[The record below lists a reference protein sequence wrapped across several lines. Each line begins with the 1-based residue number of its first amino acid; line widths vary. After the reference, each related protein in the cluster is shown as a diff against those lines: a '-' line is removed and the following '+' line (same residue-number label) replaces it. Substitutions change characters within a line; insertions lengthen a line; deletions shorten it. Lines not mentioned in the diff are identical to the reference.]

1 MQIFKKLFLVCIIL
15 GLCTSCTEFAL
26 LMSGSSI
33 AISQNAY
40 AKAYS
45 GADMLTIIK
54 TKKGI
59 KKHVYDN
66 LKKVKEK
73 E

>member
-1 MQIFKKLFLVCIIL
+1 MKIFKKLFLVCVIL
-15 GLCTSCTEFAL
+15 SLCTSCTEFAM

-40 AKAYS
+40 SKAYS

-59 KKHVYDN
+59 KKHLYDN
-66 LKKVKEK
+66 IKKVEEK

>member
-1 MQIFKKLFLVCIIL
+1 MQVFKKLFLVCVIL
-15 GLCTSCTEFAL
+15 SLCTSCTEFAM

-40 AKAYS
+40 SKAYS
-45 GADMLTIIK
+45 GVDMITIIK
-54 TKKGI
+54 TKKDI
-59 KKHVYDN
+59 KKHLYDN

>member
-1 MQIFKKLFLVCIIL
+1 MQIFKKLFLVCVIL
-15 GLCTSCTEFAL
+15 SLCTSCTEFAM

-33 AISQNAY
+33 AIIQNAY
-40 AKAYS
+40 SKAQS
-45 GADMLTIIK
+45 GADVLTIIN

-59 KKHVYDN
+59 KEHLYDN

>member
-1 MQIFKKLFLVCIIL
+1 MQIFKKLFLVCVIL
-15 GLCTSCTEFAL
+15 SLCTSCTEFAL

-40 AKAYS
+40 SKAYS
-45 GADMLTIIK
+45 GVDMITIIK
-54 TKKGI
+54 TKKDI
-59 KKHVYDN
+59 KKHLYDN